1 MYHRR
6 QFTTP
11 ATLRQLL
18 LVVGSL
24 SLFYRTFKV
33 TMSLY
38 PEDSER
44 VGRILK
50 NYKNRIQLLCA
61 NSDPLEPIV
70 SAVE

>member
-1 MYHRR
+1 MYHGR

-33 TMSLY
+33 TMLLY
-38 PEDSER
+38 PEDSES

-50 NYKNRIQLLCA
+50 FTKIEFSFYVQIQTHW
-61 NSDPLEPIV
+61 NQ
-70 SAVE
+70 